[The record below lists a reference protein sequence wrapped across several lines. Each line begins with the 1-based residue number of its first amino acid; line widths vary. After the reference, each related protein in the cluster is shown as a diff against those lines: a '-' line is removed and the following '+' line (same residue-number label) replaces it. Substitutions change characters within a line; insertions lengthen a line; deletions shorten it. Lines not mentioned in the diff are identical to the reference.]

1 MFIYILQAHLLQ
13 CVVDEVAIEEVQI
26 VDLTRLPREEVVLE
40 DHHRESPDR
49 KRVGVK
55 GNVCL

>member
-1 MFIYILQAHLLQ
+1 M
-13 CVVDEVAIEEVQI
+13 AIEEVQI
-26 VDLTRLPREEVVLE
+26 VDLTRLPLEEVVLE